1 MNTSL
6 RRTVVA
12 TAAISMA
19 LGMAACGKAGSSSSA
34 SSSSAS
40 ASSAS
45 GSGQVIGLLLP
56 ETTTTR
62 YEQFDKPLIE
72 AKIKALAPNV
82 KINYYNANNVAATQA
97 QQVTTAINQ
106 GAKVLII
113 DAVDAAQIKASVQQ
127 AVAKGIKVVAY
138 DRLAEGPVS
147 AYVSF
152 DNESVGELQGQ
163 GLLDAMGATAK
174 PSAKIIEIDGDE
186 ADPNAADFKAGFT
199 KAIQGKLTV
208 AYDASGKW
216 DPTIAAQKATAG
228 IAAVG
233 AKNIAA
239 FYSANDG
246 MAVGII
252 ASMKTAGLE
261 KLPIGGQDAQL
272 DAVQRIIAGTQAYTI
287 YKAYQPEADAAGTI
301 AVDLLNGTD
310 ISSVATASKTSGS
323 GDVVPS
329 DLLKAVLLTKA
340 NIESTIVADKL
351 YSVDQICTSAFASA
365 CTAAG
370 IK

>member
-19 LGMAACGKAGSSSSA
+19 LGMAACGKAGSSSS
-34 SSSSAS
+34 SSSAS
-40 ASSAS
+40 ASAS
-45 GSGQVIGLLLP
+45 GGSQVIGLLLP

-72 AKIKALAPNV
+72 KKIQALAPNAVV
-82 KINYYNANNVAATQA
+82 KYYNANGQAATQA

-113 DAVDAAQIKASVQQ
+113 DAVDSAQIKAAVQK
-127 AVAKGIKVVAY
+127 AKDKGIKVVAY
-138 DRLAEGPVS
+138 DRLASGPVS

-152 DNESVGELQGQ
+152 DNEAVGKLQGQ
-163 GLLDAMGATAK
+163 GLLDALGSKAT
-174 PSAKIIEIDGDE
+174 PTSKIVEIDGDS
-186 ADPNAADFKAGFT
+186 ADPNAADFKKGFT
-199 KAIQGKLTV
+199 EAIAGKLTV
-208 AYDASGKW
+208 GYDASGLWKP
-216 DPTIAAQKATAG
+216 DVAAQKATAG

-233 AKNIAA
+233 AKNIVG

-252 ASMKTAGLE
+252 SSMKTAGLE

-272 DAVQRIIAGTQAYTI
+272 DAVQRIIQGTQAYTI
-287 YKAYQPEADAAGTI
+287 YKAYAPEADAAGTL

-310 ISSVATASKTSGS
+310 ISSVATATKTNAS
-323 GDVVPS
+323 GDSVPS
-329 DLLKAVLLTKA
+329 QLLTPVLITKA
-340 NIESTIVADKL
+340 NVESTIVADKF
-351 YSVDQICTSAFASA
+351 YTVSQICTTDFAAA

-370 IK
+370 IQ